1 MLRGSLTRA
10 TVAMMAGQELLA
22 ESDPLIEEG
31 PAYEGGGAAH
41 FRLSG
46 VLGFRRIASLGRSLG
61 RKGVANLWC
70 KLS

>member
-31 PAYEGGGAAH
+31 PVYEGVGLAIFDYLEFWDLDGLQAWAD
-41 FRLSG
+41 
-46 VLGFRRIASLGRSLG
+46 VYAGR
-61 RKGVANLWC
+61 A
-70 KLS
+70 